1 MMACG
6 EEGWILE
13 LKGENSA
20 TSAFLPRAKPG
31 LLRAGEWQ
39 VGATD
44 ICVHFPGSRSVK
56 SVFFSL
62 FTSQGNQ
69 S

>member
-6 EEGWILE
+6 KEGWILE

-20 TSAFLPRAKPG
+20 AGDFLPRAKPG
-31 LLRAGEWQ
+31 LLREGEWQ
-39 VGATD
+39 VGND
-44 ICVHFPGSRSVK
+44 KICVHFPDSRSVK